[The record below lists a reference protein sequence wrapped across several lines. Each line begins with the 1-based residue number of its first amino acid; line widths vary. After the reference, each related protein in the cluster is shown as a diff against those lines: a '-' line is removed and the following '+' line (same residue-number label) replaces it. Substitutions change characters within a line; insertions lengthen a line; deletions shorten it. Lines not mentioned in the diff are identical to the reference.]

1 MNRVLVFEKKKMR
14 KFSLMLTK
22 KYFLCFFVFEM
33 FKKKHY
39 IIFWLPLR
47 ARSRIF
53 TQFEN
58 SKDPSQFF
66 NLI

>member
-47 ARSRIF
+47 A
-53 TQFEN
+53 
-58 SKDPSQFF
+58 
-66 NLI
+66 